1 MTFFSPV
8 PSQNP
13 NIVHYASLF
22 QAETYDLQG
31 DAVKAI
37 EQYSSSIN
45 RAGERS
51 AIQDEALAEQRF
63 GEFYLR
69 QKNKREAHNHLLR
82 SVRLYEEWGA
92 LAKSKQLRIKHKESI
107 GDEI

>member
-1 MTFFSPV
+1 M
-8 PSQNP
+8 
-13 NIVHYASLF
+13 
-22 QAETYDLQG
+22 YDLQG
-31 DAVKAI
+31 DTVKAI

-45 RAGERS
+45 RAGERN

-69 QKNKREAHNHLLR
+69 QKNKREAYNRLLR

-92 LAKSKQLRIKHKESI
+92 LAKAKQLRIKHKETL
-107 GDEI
+107 GGTK